1 MKEILKYIIWVGI
14 YLTLII
20 PFIVS
25 GDLFFPYITGKAFT
39 FRIIVEIIF
48 GLWLILILKDK
59 EFRPKWSWVLGASLI
74 FISVLFIADVNAV
87 APAKAFWSNYE
98 RMEGFV
104 TFVHLL
110 AYFLVLGSM
119 LNKEKLWLWFLRANL
134 VTGVVMAVTSIAEG
148 IKDNIIRIAGPLGN
162 PIYIS
167 VYFLF
172 IFFFT
177 LILLYKDVL
186 AKNLTDRAV
195 FKKVFAN
202 VLFYIYLLSSFL
214 SLFVIYRTSRGA
226 LLGVIGGILIG
237 AILISIFEKQRKVI
251 KQIAL
256 GGIIFVVAI
265 IVLFLFTKDTPF
277 VQSNSTL
284 KRFAEI
290 SWSNVN
296 GQARQLVW
304 PMALKGFKEKPILG
318 WGQEGFNYVFNKYY
332 DPRMYNQEA
341 WFDRAHNAP
350 LDFLVSGGLLG
361 LLSYL
366 ALFVLALYL
375 LWFKNLSVQAENN
388 LDITERAILTGLLTG
403 YLFQAI
409 FVFDNLI
416 SYVVFFTTLA
426 YIHSRLTE
434 SGRSVALS
442 DMEKATLR
450 PLASFFKNGRAF

>member
-251 KQIAL
+251 KQIL
-256 GGIIFVVAI
+256 
-265 IVLFLFTKDTPF
+265 LNKSQFLD
-277 VQSNSTL
+277 S
-284 KRFAEI
+284 
-290 SWSNVN
+290 
-296 GQARQLVW
+296 
-304 PMALKGFKEKPILG
+304 KE
-318 WGQEGFNYVFNKYY
+318 
-332 DPRMYNQEA
+332 A
-341 WFDRAHNAP
+341 AP
-350 LDFLVSGGLLG
+350 
-361 LLSYL
+361 
-366 ALFVLALYL
+366 
-375 LWFKNLSVQAENN
+375 K
-388 LDITERAILTGLLTG
+388 TERK
-403 YLFQAI
+403 
-409 FVFDNLI
+409 DNIIPQL
-416 SYVVFFTTLA
+416 
-426 YIHSRLTE
+426 
-434 SGRSVALS
+434 
-442 DMEKATLR
+442 K
-450 PLASFFKNGRAF
+450 K